1 MQVFFDCSLWME
13 QGEEECSCI
22 QPVNARFRAGG
33 LDRVIPAVYCFKEG
47 IVFDILTVMDERV
60 MKDYRDRYAECEEKP
75 EELSDA
81 RILEITQNNPYH
93 NVDIACIWL
102 NGCHET
108 EDIAYSSTGC
118 DPGYAGEIEK
128 RVALKIKEAYP
139 EYLENENC
147 FFCQRVLMKT
157 KEDWTKDVLT
167 EIRVQTRGLRRTEVL
182 DLEIKV
188 KPGGEGRGTFVHPVT
203 GARHEVGIYDIELAE
218 LPGIRPF
225 YAGKAYV
232 VPELSGEEHI
242 LFDSNLRF
250 EDSGPDGCQEEGGLS
265 VIGGSEGPAAVFIA
279 AKRGGDGP
287 VSVFLA
293 GKTKVGESEN
303 GSQPVCCFSRPV
315 RPGVE
320 EHIVFR
326 IIGLE
331 RVTAQE
337 ELIQVYQM
345 R

>member
-1 MQVFFDCSLWME
+1 
-13 QGEEECSCI
+13 
-22 QPVNARFRAGG
+22 
-33 LDRVIPAVYCFKEG
+33 
-47 IVFDILTVMDERV
+47 
-60 MKDYRDRYAECEEKP
+60 MK
-75 EELSDA
+75 
-81 RILEITQNNPYH
+81 H
-93 NVDIACIWL
+93 
-102 NGCHET
+102 
-108 EDIAYSSTGC
+108 
-118 DPGYAGEIEK
+118 
-128 RVALKIKEAYP
+128 
-139 EYLENENC
+139 
-147 FFCQRVLMKT
+147 
-157 KEDWTKDVLT
+157 VLT
-167 EIRVQTRGLRRTEVL
+167 EIRIQTRELRRTEVL
-182 DLEIKV
+182 DLEMEV

-250 EDSGPDGCQEEGGLS
+250 EDSGP
-265 VIGGSEGPAAVFIA
+265 
-279 AKRGGDGP
+279 

-331 RVTAQE
+331 RVAAQE